1 VLLELHTVLK
11 HEGYYDR
18 LPVHAN
24 IYWNMRFISSTELIL
39 YKIWNS
45 LWNIPLHEVVYCMY
59 KTTNACVLKKE
70 KYEKILI
77 KQAK

>member
-1 VLLELHTVLK
+1 MLLELHTILK

-24 IYWNMRFISSTELIL
+24 IYWNMSFKLSTELIL

-45 LWNIPLHEVVYCMY
+45 LRNIPLHEVEYCF
-59 KTTNACVLKKE
+59 LKKNIK
-70 KYEKILI
+70 KY
-77 KQAK
+77 